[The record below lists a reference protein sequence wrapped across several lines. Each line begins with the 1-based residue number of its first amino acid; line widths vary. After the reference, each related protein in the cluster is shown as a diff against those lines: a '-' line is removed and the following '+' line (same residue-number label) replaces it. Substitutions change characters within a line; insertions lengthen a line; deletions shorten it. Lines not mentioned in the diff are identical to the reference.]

1 MVWLFVPDT
10 AVLNSPSELSPETT
24 SAWLTLSGK
33 PSQRPLS
40 WREWR
45 TRPYI
50 RLLSGTILRPSAAAS
65 GVESW
70 ILSLRASR
78 ANLGLEQVSAKAPT
92 TTVGS
97 GRKSTGLFATLIPSG
112 FSWRTSPDSKTV
124 DSDSSSVIFP
134 SAGSM
139 RNGIVSQRPKSAR
152 RTFESGSSSWPT
164 PDASVA
170 GGYNQTDSPG
180 AAKRP
185 VLSLAAKLW
194 PSIRGIDGTKSGTGP
209 NSKNVSLTQ
218 ESRRWATPRAGYK
231 NMAGQD
237 RRGGDRSSELLLPG
251 QAREATWATPT
262 SRDYKDGQSPSE
274 TAPTNGLLGRQAPRM
289 LIDGATG
296 LRALNPQFVERL
308 MGLPPIKSGWTGF
321 MPVETESSLKL
332 QRWRSWS
339 LAVVS
344 AALSRLRAEGAL
356 D

>member
-1 MVWLFVPDT
+1 MWASGERRTSRLPDRRCSMVWLFVPDT

-218 ESRRWATPRAGYK
+218 ESRRWGT
-231 NMAGQD
+231 
-237 RRGGDRSSELLLPG
+237 
-251 QAREATWATPT
+251 
-262 SRDYKDGQSPSE
+262 YKDAQSPSE
-274 TAPTNGLLGRQAPRM
+274 TAPTDGLLGRQAPRT